1 MGENAMLKISVLLKE
16 WKNKNLLW
24 NLSSA
29 MDFKDLL
36 YTHPAYLEKIN
47 INELPEVY
55 IHTDFCREILTQLKL
70 SNHYYHNFSYSKNE
84 EELLRQDIDPRKKSY
99 RNRPNLEFPLFYNHE
114 RDYCVKEI
122 NEIIFEDKSLN
133 GFRTRITLITSE
145 RILND
150 LDIYQYNSIKYVHF
164 PEIGF
169 PEFFALKLRLKV
181 ESDTFSTRELDVYY
195 FFMENVNFLRDIVF
209 HYNLKL
215 STIHY
220 MHDGRGFGYNNHSNL
235 WILKY
240 LTYLRTKYLIL
251 NTGYFNREELIEEDY
266 LSSDNVNQLH
276 RSILEQEE
284 FLRKIPDHYLR
295 SFQVKAFY
303 RNTKREIV
311 WARPISVKTKA

>member
-1 MGENAMLKISVLLKE
+1 
-16 WKNKNLLW
+16 
-24 NLSSA
+24 
-29 MDFKDLL
+29 
-36 YTHPAYLEKIN
+36 
-47 INELPEVY
+47 
-55 IHTDFCREILTQLKL
+55 
-70 SNHYYHNFSYSKNE
+70 
-84 EELLRQDIDPRKKSY
+84 
-99 RNRPNLEFPLFYNHE
+99 
-114 RDYCVKEI
+114 
-122 NEIIFEDKSLN
+122 
-133 GFRTRITLITSE
+133 
-145 RILND
+145 LND
-150 LDIYQYNSIKYVHF
+150 LDIYQFNSIKYIHI

-181 ESDTFSTRELDVYY
+181 ESDTLSTRELDVYY

-209 HYNLKL
+209 HYNLNL

-251 NTGYFNREELIEEDY
+251 YTGFFNREELIDEDY

-284 FLRKIPDHYLR
+284 FLRKIPDHYLK

-311 WARPISVKTKA
+311 WARPVSVKTKA